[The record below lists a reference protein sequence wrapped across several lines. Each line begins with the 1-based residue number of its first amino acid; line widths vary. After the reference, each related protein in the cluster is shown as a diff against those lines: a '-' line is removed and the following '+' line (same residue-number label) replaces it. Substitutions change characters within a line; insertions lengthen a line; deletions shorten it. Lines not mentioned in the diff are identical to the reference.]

1 MEATRLAR
9 EDWMKTA
16 RLALLH
22 GGGEAVRVEP
32 LARKLK
38 VTKGSFY
45 WHFRDLPDLRQ
56 ALIEEWEAEAD
67 LLTQA
72 LGQPEGVRQLIAVL
86 TERVTASERGEC
98 PSDAAIFRW
107 AAVDPAIA
115 QRVARAEA
123 ERVALIGR
131 LARGPEVG
139 ELFYMAYLGFILRR
153 RHAPDAEALF
163 SILARFALETFG
175 AQVTPQGVE
184 TNSP

>member
-1 MEATRLAR
+1 M
-9 EDWMKTA
+9 
-16 RLALLH
+16 ALLR
-22 GGGEAVRVEP
+22 GGSEAVRIEP

-45 WHFRDLPDLRQ
+45 WHFRDLADLKQ
-56 ALIEEWEAEAD
+56 ALVEEWEAEAD

-72 LGQPEGVRQLIAVL
+72 VGQPDGVRQLIAAL

-115 QRVARAEA
+115 QRVDRGEA
-123 ERVALIGR
+123 QRIALIGR
-131 LARGPEVG
+131 LARAPEVG

-153 RHAPDAEALF
+153 RHAPNAQALF
-163 SILARFALETFG
+163 SILARSALETFG
-175 AQVTPQGVE
+175 AQVASQGVDAH
-184 TNSP
+184 TT